1 MNATNLLPAS
11 TVLLASLLLVG
22 CSSSDDP
29 RPTAPPSQIRVVHAS
44 PDAPAVDVRVGT
56 QAVATGAAYKD
67 ATAFQAVP
75 AGVSTVQVN
84 VAGTTTTVLTATVG
98 LRADRVYTV
107 FAANAVANLEPLVI
121 EEDPTGPAG
130 SEVAVR
136 VVHAA
141 PKVGSVD
148 VYVTAPGA
156 SLAAATPTLAA
167 VPFKG
172 VSNRLTIPAATYQV
186 RITAAGSKS
195 PVYDSG
201 SVSLTG
207 GSNLVLSAV
216 EQDQGA
222 SPVTLL
228 GLTRVPS
235 TPKLELPD
243 NRTLVRVM
251 HASPDAPAVD
261 VLVNGAVALPSVSY
275 PTNSAYL
282 PLGSG
287 ATNLKVNLAGTA
299 TTALNADLTLVPTK
313 THSIYA
319 VGFASALQ
327 SLVVEDDLRTPAA
340 GKAKLRV
347 IHASPDAGNVDVL
360 VNGTVALANVPF
372 KGAAN
377 YLVVDAGAYNVKVNA
392 AGTATTAL
400 NANVN
405 LAAGRIYTAIAIGSA
420 TPGATNALSLKLI
433 TDN

>member
-1 MNATNLLPAS
+1 MSLNHLLPPAAVAA
-11 TVLLASLLLVG
+11 TLLLVG
-22 CSSSDDP
+22 CSGSDSTP
-29 RPTAPPSQIRVVHAS
+29 MTPTSQIRVLHAS
-44 PDAPAVDVRVGT
+44 PDAPAVDVTAG
-56 QAVATGAAYKD
+56 ATTLVTNAAYKD
-67 ATAFQAVP
+67 ATAFRTVP
-75 AGVSTVQVN
+75 AGSTAVKVN
-84 VAGTTTTVLTATVG
+84 VAGTSTTVINATVN
-98 LRADRVYTV
+98 LRSDKVYTV
-107 FAANAVANLEPLVI
+107 IAANAVASLEPLVI
-121 EEDPTGPAG
+121 EEDPAAPPAG
-130 SEVAVR
+130 QVAVR

-141 PKVGSVD
+141 PQVGAVD

-156 SLAAATPTLAA
+156 SLTTATPTLAA

-186 RITAAGSKS
+186 RITGAGSKS

-201 SVSLTG
+201 SVALAA
-207 GSNLVLSAV
+207 GSNLVLGAV
-216 EQDQGA
+216 AQDQGA

-228 GLTRVPS
+228 GLTRQAAS
-235 TPKLELPD
+235 PKLELPD

-261 VLVNGAVALPSVSY
+261 VLVNGSVALPSVSY

-299 TTALNADLTLVPTK
+299 TTALNADLTLVPTQ
-313 THSIYA
+313 THSVYA
-319 VGFASALQ
+319 VGFAAGLQ
-327 SLVVEDDLRTPAA
+327 SLVVADDLRAPAA

-360 VNGTVALANVPF
+360 VNGTAALTNVPF
-372 KGAAN
+372 KAAAN
-377 YLVVDAGAYNVKVNA
+377 YLVVDAGAYTVKLNA

-400 NANVN
+400 TANVN
-405 LAAGRIYTAIAIGSA
+405 LTAGKIYTAIAIGSTA
-420 TPGATNALSLKLI
+420 SGAANPLSLKLI

>member
-1 MNATNLLPAS
+1 MSLNHLLPPAAVAA
-11 TVLLASLLLVG
+11 TLLLVG
-22 CSSSDDP
+22 CSSGDSTP
-29 RPTAPPSQIRVVHAS
+29 MTPTSQIRVLHAS
-44 PDAPAVDVRVGT
+44 PDAPAVDVTAGPT
-56 QAVATGAAYKD
+56 TLASNAAYKD
-67 ATAFQAVP
+67 ATAFRTVP
-75 AGVSTVQVN
+75 AGSTAVKVN
-84 VAGTTTTVLTATVG
+84 VAGTSTTVINATVN
-98 LRADRVYTV
+98 LRSDKVYTV
-107 FAANAVANLEPLVI
+107 IAANAVASLEPLVI
-121 EEDPTGPAG
+121 EEDPAAPPSGQ
-130 SEVAVR
+130 VAVR

-141 PKVGSVD
+141 PQVGAVD

-156 SLAAATPTLAA
+156 SLTTATPTLAA

-195 PVYDSG
+195 AVFDSG
-201 SVSLTG
+201 SVALAA
-207 GSNLVLSAV
+207 GSNLVLGAV
-216 EQDQGA
+216 AQDQGA

-228 GLTRVPS
+228 GLTRQAG

-261 VLVNGAVALPSVSY
+261 VLVNGSVALPSVTY
-275 PTNSAYL
+275 PTNSGYL

-299 TTALNADLTLVPTK
+299 TTALNADLTLVPTQ

-319 VGFASALQ
+319 VGFAAGLQ
-327 SLVVEDDLRTPAA
+327 SLVVADDLRAPAA

-360 VNGTVALANVPF
+360 VNGSTALTNVPF
-372 KGAAN
+372 KAAAS
-377 YLVVDAGAYNVKVNA
+377 YLVVDAGAYTVKLNA

-400 NANVN
+400 TADVT
-405 LAAGRIYTAIAIGSA
+405 LAAGKIYTAIAIGSTA
-420 TPGATNALSLKLI
+420 SGAANPLSLKLI